1 LNSHPCEPTVLR
13 RFPNTPL
20 ILHERFE
27 GHKQRWAR
35 DNAKVQVVCDKHFL
49 VWNLVETEPLYIVS
63 K

>member
-20 ILHERFE
+20 VLPERFE
-27 GHKQRWAR
+27 RHKQRWAK
-35 DNAKVQVVCDKHFL
+35 DNANVQVVHDKQIS
-49 VWNLVETEPLYIVS
+49 VWNLVETEPLYIVP